1 MAAAAYMIVVG
12 FFIICVA
19 AYREHRFIKGEDIKK
34 DDYNTLFSVF
44 AVLLV
49 LRGLGFILPPAGGAI
64 SPEFSF
70 FSMAFIGLAVVDAS
84 WTGKTSVIATIA
96 EVALLFFLVLSP

>member
-1 MAAAAYMIVVG
+1 MIVIG

-19 AYREHRFIKGEDIKK
+19 AYRERRFLKGEDTQR
-34 DDYNTLFSVF
+34 DNYNTIFGIL
-44 AVLLV
+44 ATLLI

-70 FSMAFIGLAVVDAS
+70 FSISFVGLAVVDAS
-84 WTGKTSVIATIA
+84 WKGKVSVIATIA

>member
-1 MAAAAYMIVVG
+1 MIVVG

-19 AYREHRFIKGEDIKK
+19 AYRERRFQKGEDTQR

-44 AVLLV
+44 AVILI

-70 FSMAFIGLAVVDAS
+70 FSISFLGLAVVDAS
-84 WTGKTSVIATIA
+84 WRGKTSVIALIA